1 MLFRRL
7 FSRPA
12 GYAYLLMTLIFISS
26 AVFAETGKKP
36 DPKAAKCGAEIYAT
50 YCQLCHGK
58 RGEGEP
64 NVQSLLIRPGYFI
77 APALD
82 DSQHAWHHTDE
93 SLIKFILKGSP
104 RTSRMAA
111 FKGTLN
117 VNQAHDVVAY
127 FKSLWG
133 PRALECQGP
142 KHMSCRPR

>member
-7 FSRPA
+7 FLRPA
-12 GYAYLLMTLIFISS
+12 GYAYLLMRLIFISS
-26 AVFAETGKKP
+26 GVFADTGKKP
-36 DPKAAKCGAEIYAT
+36 DPKVAKRGAKIYAT

-58 RGEGEP
+58 RGEGESDIP
-64 NVQSLLIRPGYFI
+64 SLLIRPGYFM

-93 SLIKFILKGSP
+93 GLIKFILKGSP
-104 RTSRMAA
+104 RTKRMAA

-117 VNQAHDVVAY
+117 VNQARDVVAY

-142 KHMSCRPR
+142 KHMSCPR